1 MAAELRR
8 GDWCEIKM
16 QDVGFGGAKRNG
28 NPQQCNLL
36 ESLEVSLVLFVHN
49 LDPFRCVNACVGSL
63 HLGQTCA
70 TCAHGNPKQPKGAER
85 AEFQMSERAFYKS
98 GIVVTLGRGI
108 SSARVSVFDFL
119 VHPDLLLFSLKNGS
133 LLLSLFRFN

>member
-1 MAAELRR
+1 MAIGVKLY
-8 GDWCEIKM
+8 KM

-70 TCAHGNPKQPKGAER
+70 TCAL
-85 AEFQMSERAFYKS
+85 Y
-98 GIVVTLGRGI
+98 
-108 SSARVSVFDFL
+108 DF
-119 VHPDLLLFSLKNGS
+119 N
-133 LLLSLFRFN
+133 LSP